1 METYVDPYW
10 DAAENRRIVPV
21 DSKRVDMPG
30 RTSKSHVP
38 ENSMLFERVVPA
50 LLIFMGIL
58 TVVLILF
65 AAGVL
70 LGIVHF

>member
-1 METYVDPYW
+1 MSNPSRFV
-10 DAAENRRIVPV
+10 R
-21 DSKRVDMPG
+21 
-30 RTSKSHVP
+30 KSHAP
-38 ENSMLFERVVPA
+38 ENSVFFEKIIPA

-70 LGIVHF
+70 LGIIRF